1 LIASILGSALYAGT
15 APADA
20 PEDQP
25 TAKDFEDAITELDK
39 IDARAPA
46 ALASRLE
53 YADFLAGSSASG
65 DCRVRLD
72 NAESMLAMIAV
83 DPALGVILPDG
94 RARAANIEYRIHL
107 ARASC
112 GSSPP
117 ERDTELRHALV
128 AAQRAVDLYRD
139 ALDYQSMA
147 IAQFNAGVAHRLL
160 GEDGAAVAALETA
173 IEMDREYGFHQ
184 DARDNARLLM
194 RWKGVDTG
202 HADPGQAAPAADDGQ
217 DFPSRSAALK
227 FGWLA
232 NDADIAIQMDY
243 SRLAADKVN
252 RAQGTALVKRHIRQV
267 HRHWVAS
274 YEPSMTIDDA
284 DVRPDGA
291 ADVDRLAIAFTR
303 ALRQHPDIEVGDSG
317 DLRAV
322 VDSTKDARR
331 LISGAQSLI
340 RDRASAGGTLAR
352 LSRHS
357 AFATGVAFSPELV
370 ETKAAEDYSL
380 ETGAWIGATLEQGVW
395 YRMSAELCAPGI
407 EQVLL
412 LHDLEFAYTHDVP
425 CTAGS
430 ISRVCVELVIH
441 ATPQEDVLK
450 EFIDMLTHHLTLRR
464 GQTARY
470 WSTTYLRIVVDP
482 NTLETYASE
491 ARRYWY
497 LSTGEAEPKDL
508 ENVSEKIVSTFA
520 YH

>member
-1 LIASILGSALYAGT
+1 
-15 APADA
+15 
-20 PEDQP
+20 
-25 TAKDFEDAITELDK
+25 
-39 IDARAPA
+39 
-46 ALASRLE
+46 
-53 YADFLAGSSASG
+53 
-65 DCRVRLD
+65 
-72 NAESMLAMIAV
+72 
-83 DPALGVILPDG
+83 VI
-94 RARAANIEYRIHL
+94 
-107 ARASC
+107 
-112 GSSPP
+112 
-117 ERDTELRHALV
+117 
-128 AAQRAVDLYRD
+128 
-139 ALDYQSMA
+139 
-147 IAQFNAGVAHRLL
+147 
-160 GEDGAAVAALETA
+160 
-173 IEMDREYGFHQ
+173 
-184 DARDNARLLM
+184 
-194 RWKGVDTG
+194 
-202 HADPGQAAPAADDGQ
+202 
-217 DFPSRSAALK
+217 
-227 FGWLA
+227 
-232 NDADIAIQMDY
+232 
-243 SRLAADKVN
+243 
-252 RAQGTALVKRHIRQV
+252 
-267 HRHWVAS
+267 
-274 YEPSMTIDDA
+274 
-284 DVRPDGA
+284 
-291 ADVDRLAIAFTR
+291 
-303 ALRQHPDIEVGDSG
+303 
-317 DLRAV
+317 
-322 VDSTKDARR
+322 
-331 LISGAQSLI
+331 
-340 RDRASAGGTLAR
+340 ASAGGTLAR